1 MFENCEKINLDD
13 RAGCMKIAKQAD
25 SLELRVGDA
34 WGLGVTVVLLSTGGE
49 AASIRWSSPKG
60 DIEGESTAKLD
71 VAGLVSKL
79 EIESWEP
86 YYDEP
91 GVLDGMTW
99 SVRVGAGD
107 IFFGSGGCNA
117 WPSGVEALV
126 DALRPF
132 VPDSID
138 DEMRRKLH

>member
-1 MFENCEKINLDD
+1 MFENYREIGPDD
-13 RAGCMKIAKQAD
+13 MAGRTEIAKRAD
-25 SLELRVGDA
+25 SLELTIGDA
-34 WGLGVTVVLLSTGGE
+34 WWLGVTVVLLSTGGE
-49 AASIRWSSPKG
+49 AVSIRWSSRNG
-60 DIEGESTAKLD
+60 DIEGESEAKLD
-71 VAGLVSKL
+71 VAELVSKL
-79 EIESWEP
+79 EIESWDP
-86 YYDEP
+86 CYDEP

-107 IFFGSGGCNA
+107 IFFGSRGCNA
-117 WPSGVEALV
+117 WPSGLESLV